1 MPMAKYK
8 LLIIQ
13 QPGPLSASFFHSYR
27 ENDRKSVINP
37 CPILQLVKIEDSGK
51 FSKSLESLGNITQYV
66 GSASLLSNDGHD
78 VSFVS
83 VSSLTEDLKLHSV
96 VNAIRDKY
104 DSNTSSV
111 PYERVLAGTT
121 VSQCHILRDLCGTL
135 GAYFIFEDLAIN
147 LDGIFKLKVVIH
159 DLTEIPSLLCTITTE
174 PFRSKNSTEVNYL
187 GGNLSA

>member
-1 MPMAKYK
+1 MVKYK

-13 QPGPLSASFFHSYR
+13 QPGPVSASYFHSIR
-27 ENDRKSVINP
+27 ENDRKTVINP

-51 FSKSLESLGNITQYV
+51 ISKSVDILGNTSQYI
-66 GSASLLSNDGHD
+66 GSASLLSNDGND

-83 VSSLTEDLKLHSV
+83 VSSLTEDPKLHTV
-96 VNAIRDKY
+96 VNVIRGKY
-104 DSNTSSV
+104 DSNISSV
-111 PYERVLAGTT
+111 PYERVLDGTT

-159 DLTEIPSLLCTITTE
+159 DITEIPSLLCTVTTE
-174 PFRSKNSTEVNYL
+174 TFRSLTSTEVNIL